1 MEEEGTHTM
10 FLVGDRCPTL
20 KKKKKKKF
28 PHMSIVKI
36 RILFCCCFVVDKNQK
51 NVMDFNNNQLRWV
64 FKLSLANSLHLS
76 TDNWK

>member
-1 MEEEGTHTM
+1 MEEEVTHTM

-36 RILFCCCFVVDKNQK
+36 RILLLLLFCGG
-51 NVMDFNNNQLRWV
+51 
-64 FKLSLANSLHLS
+64 
-76 TDNWK
+76 